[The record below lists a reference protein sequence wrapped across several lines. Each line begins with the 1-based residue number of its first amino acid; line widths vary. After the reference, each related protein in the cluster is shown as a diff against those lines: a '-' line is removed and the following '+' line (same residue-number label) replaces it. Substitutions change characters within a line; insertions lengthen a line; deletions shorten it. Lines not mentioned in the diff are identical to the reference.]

1 MLFCYFCK
9 LFLHRKTA
17 IGFIFEISKLNNNR
31 IMHIGKRIKEVLEQ
45 RQKPVTWLAKEIN
58 CERTNVYNIF
68 ARKDINTAL
77 LAKIGIILEYN
88 FFKEISDEFSK
99 TEKVRK

>member
-1 MLFCYFCK
+1 
-9 LFLHRKTA
+9 
-17 IGFIFEISKLNNNR
+17 
-31 IMHIGKRIKEVLEQ
+31 MHIGKRIKEVLEQ
-45 RQKPVTWLAKEIN
+45 KQKPVTWLAKEIN

>member
-1 MLFCYFCK
+1 
-9 LFLHRKTA
+9 
-17 IGFIFEISKLNNNR
+17 
-31 IMHIGKRIKEVLEQ
+31 MHIGKRIKEVLEQ

-88 FFKEISDEFSK
+88 FFKEFSDEFSK
-99 TEKVRK
+99 TEKGRKGLLSSYLGCHT

>member
-1 MLFCYFCK
+1 
-9 LFLHRKTA
+9 
-17 IGFIFEISKLNNNR
+17 
-31 IMHIGKRIKEVLEQ
+31 MHIGKRIKEDLEQ

>member
-1 MLFCYFCK
+1 
-9 LFLHRKTA
+9 
-17 IGFIFEISKLNNNR
+17 
-31 IMHIGKRIKEVLEQ
+31 MHIGKRIKEVLEQ
-45 RQKPVTWLAKEIN
+45 RQKPVTSLAKEIN

>member
-1 MLFCYFCK
+1 
-9 LFLHRKTA
+9 
-17 IGFIFEISKLNNNR
+17 
-31 IMHIGKRIKEVLEQ
+31 MHIGKRIKEVLEQ

>member
-1 MLFCYFCK
+1 
-9 LFLHRKTA
+9 
-17 IGFIFEISKLNNNR
+17 
-31 IMHIGKRIKEVLEQ
+31 MHIGKRIKEALEQ

-88 FFKEISDEFSK
+88 FFKEISDGIFK